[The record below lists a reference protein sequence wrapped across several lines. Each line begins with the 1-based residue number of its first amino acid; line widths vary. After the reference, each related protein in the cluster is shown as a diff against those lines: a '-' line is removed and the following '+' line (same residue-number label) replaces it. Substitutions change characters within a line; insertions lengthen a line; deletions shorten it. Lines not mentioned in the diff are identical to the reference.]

1 MTKGHQY
8 DLIVIGAGHA
18 GCEAALAAARMNC
31 QVLLL
36 TMNLDAVALMPCNPS
51 IGGPAKAHLVREIDA
66 LGGEMARNINE
77 TLIQIRLLNTNKG
90 PAVHS
95 LRAQADK
102 VAYQQRMKRVLEEQV
117 NLTVRQAVVEDI
129 IADKD
134 GVKGVTTR
142 QGTVFHS
149 SCLILTPGTYTDS
162 RLIIGSKTWPG
173 GPNAQEG
180 PAKLSFSLRKLGLNL
195 VRFKTGT
202 PPRLNGRTLD
212 FAKMKAQPGADTP
225 LSFSFWEKPTD
236 REQTHCWLTY
246 TTTET
251 HRIIRENLH
260 RAPLFTGVIH
270 GVGPRY
276 CPSIEDKV
284 VRFPDKDRHQL
295 FIEPEGRNTNEYYV
309 QGISSSL
316 PEDVQEDFLHTIPG
330 LEDAEILRPGYAIE
344 YDVVVPTQLQHTLE
358 AKEIPG
364 LYCAGQIN
372 GTSGYEEAAAQGLIA
387 GINAAL
393 KVQGKDEIILQ
404 RSQAY
409 IGVLIDDLTIKGT
422 NEPYRMLTS
431 RAEFRLL
438 LRQDNADQR
447 LCPIGHQ
454 VGLLGS
460 EQYKAF
466 KNKQTLIQDALRALD
481 KTTVFPKDI
490 NSILLTKGSSPVNQS
505 ITLKELL
512 LRPEISLMD
521 LIPLLPRL
529 SVLDGDMILAIETE
543 IKYKGYVVKQQQQV
557 ERMHRLESTILPPS
571 LRYHEISGISSEAV
585 EKLNKL
591 NPQTLGQASRISGV
605 SPADIS
611 VLAIYLKQR
620 EGNHAR

>member
-1 MTKGHQY
+1 MAKGHQY

-31 QVLLL
+31 RVLLL

-66 LGGEMARNINE
+66 LGGEMGRNINE

-102 VAYQQRMKRVLEEQV
+102 IAYQQRMKRVLEEQA
-117 NLTVRQAVVEDI
+117 NLTLRQAVVEDI
-129 IADKD
+129 LADKD
-134 GVKGVTTR
+134 GVRGITTR
-142 QGTVFHS
+142 LGTVYYAP
-149 SCLILTPGTYTDS
+149 CLIVTPGTYTDS
-162 RLIIGSKTWPG
+162 RLIIGDKTWPG
-173 GPNAQEG
+173 GPNGQEG
-180 PAKLSFSLRKLGLNL
+180 PANLSSSLRKLGLEL

-212 FAKMKAQPGADTP
+212 FSKMMPQPGADQP
-225 LSFSFWEKPTD
+225 LSFSFWEKPAD
-236 REQTHCWLTY
+236 REQAQCWLTY
-246 TTTET
+246 TTPET
-251 HRIIRENLH
+251 HRIIKENLH
-260 RAPLFTGVIH
+260 RAPLFTGIIH

-316 PEDVQEDFLHTIPG
+316 PEDVQEAFLRTIPG
-330 LEDAEILRPGYAIE
+330 LEKAEILRPGYAIE
-344 YDVVVPTQLQHTLE
+344 YDVVVPTQLHRTLE
-358 AKEIPG
+358 TKGIPG

-387 GINAAL
+387 GINAAR
-393 KVQGKDEIILQ
+393 KVQGKEEIVLQ

-447 LCPIGHQ
+447 LSPLGYQI
-454 VGLLGS
+454 GLLS
-460 EQYKAF
+460 SDQYKAF
-466 KNKQTLIQDALRALD
+466 QRKQTLISDALAALE
-481 KTTVFPKDI
+481 KSTISPGDI
-490 NSILLTKGSSPVNQS
+490 NPILQARGTSSLTQS
-505 ITLKELL
+505 VTLKEVL
-512 LRPEISLMD
+512 LRPEISLAD
-521 LIPLLPRL
+521 LVPLLPSL
-529 SVLDGDMILAIETE
+529 SPLDGDVMLAVETE
-543 IKYKGYVVKQQQQV
+543 IKYKGYVEKQRQQV
-557 ERMHRLESTILPPS
+557 ERMQRLEATVIPSGLSYQKILGLS
-571 LRYHEISGISSEAV
+571 AEAT
-585 EKLNKL
+585 EKLEKL
-591 NPQTLGQASRISGV
+591 KPQTLGQASRISGV
-605 SPADIS
+605 SPADVS
-611 VLAIYLKQR
+611 VLAIYLKQQG
-620 EGNHAR
+620 GNHAD

>member
-1 MTKGHQY
+1 MTRGHQY

-129 IADKD
+129 IADKT

-149 SCLILTPGTYTDS
+149 SCLIVTPGTYTDS
-162 RLIIGSKTWPG
+162 RLIIGAKTWSG

-180 PAKLSFSLRKLGLNL
+180 PAELSSSLRKLGLNL

-212 FAKMKAQPGADTP
+212 FSKMKAQPGADMP

-236 REQTHCWLTY
+236 REQAQCWLTY
-246 TTTET
+246 TTSET

-284 VRFPDKDRHQL
+284 VRFPDKERHQL
-295 FIEPEGRNTNEYYV
+295 FIEPEGSNTNEYYV

-316 PEDVQEDFLHTIPG
+316 PEDVQEAFLRTIPG
-330 LEDAEILRPGYAIE
+330 LEGAEILRPGYAIE
-344 YDVVVPTQLQHTLE
+344 YDVVVPTQLQLTLE
-358 AKEIPG
+358 TKEIPG

-372 GTSGYEEAAAQGLIA
+372 GTSGYEEAAAQGLVA

-454 VGLLGS
+454 VGLLGP
-460 EQYKAF
+460 EQYKTF
-466 KNKQTLIQDALRALD
+466 QNKQSLIQDALAALD
-481 KTTVFPKDI
+481 KTTVSPKDI
-490 NSILLTKGSSPVNQS
+490 NTILLSKGSSPVTQS

-512 LRPEISLMD
+512 LRPEISLVD
-521 LIPLLPRL
+521 LIPLLSSL
-529 SVLDGDMILAIETE
+529 SILDGDMILAIETE
-543 IKYKGYVVKQQQQV
+543 IKYKGYVVKQRQQV
-557 ERMHRLESTILPPS
+557 ERMQRLETTVLPPS
-571 LRYHEISGISSEAV
+571 LRYHEISGLSSEAV

-605 SPADIS
+605 SPADVS
-611 VLAIYLKQR
+611 VLAIYLKQQ
-620 EGNHAR
+620 GGSHAH